1 LIDETKKIGLSG
13 RIGMELNV
21 RLAGAAGQGLQTAA
35 ELLGLA
41 ATRAG
46 LWAAGIT
53 DAESRIRGGL
63 NFSHLRLAAQ
73 PRQGVRQRIDLLVAL
88 TQEALDT
95 FAPDLDPQGGLVPA
109 GKWPHPKAAPFCLD
123 ELAERAGSTKTRGT
137 VAVAVTA
144 CLVGIGQKLMDKVVQ
159 DRFGGNE
166 KILDLNRKAVKEGFA
181 AAKDWAGDRGW
192 RLLEPGTDP
201 GRGKERLWLGG
212 AQAAAL
218 GAVAGGASF
227 LAGYP
232 MSPAT
237 GTMAALADWA
247 AETGMVVEQAEDEV
261 AAINMVAG
269 ASYAGAR
276 AMTATSGGGF
286 CLMTEGISLLG
297 MIEAPAVI
305 VLAQRP
311 GPATGLPTRV
321 AQGDLNLVRHAG
333 HGFFPRII
341 LAPRDIPDCFSVTA
355 RAFDLAEKYQVPVFV
370 LTDQLLQD
378 GQASCEVFKTAGLPK
393 KRYLLGPEELEKRR
407 NYLRF
412 ALTKNGISAL
422 AAPGASRQT
431 VVVDSD
437 EHDQAGH
444 ITEEAET
451 AARMAAKRQ
460 AKAGT
465 VARAAWP
472 LEVKGE
478 VRGRPL
484 VISWGSTFGTV
495 AEALEGLPAAHLHL
509 RWLWPLD
516 GDKLR
521 EALKP
526 ASSIIVIENSV
537 GGELVS
543 VLEEVTRLKVSGLI
557 NRTDGR
563 PMTVEELGPRL
574 AEEVE

>member
-1 LIDETKKIGLSG
+1 
-13 RIGMELNV
+13 MELNV

-46 LWAAGIT
+46 LWAAGFT

-88 TQEALDT
+88 TEEALAVYGPEL
-95 FAPDLDPQGGLVPA
+95 APEGGLVAA
-109 GKWPHPKAAPFCLD
+109 GRWLHPKAAPFCLD
-123 ELAERAGSTKTRGT
+123 ELAEKAGSVKTRGT
-137 VAVAVTA
+137 VAVSMAA
-144 CLVGIGQKLMDKVVQ
+144 CLVGIDPGLMEEVVR
-159 DRFGGNE
+159 DRFGGSE
-166 KILDLNRKAVKEGFA
+166 KILGLNRKAVQEGFA
-181 AAKDWAGDRGW
+181 AAEAWDRGRGW
-192 RLLEPGTDP
+192 RLLEPGRGP
-201 GRGKERLWLGG
+201 GRTEDRLWLSG
-212 AQAAAL
+212 AQAVAL
-218 GAVAGGASF
+218 GALAGGASF

-237 GTMAALADWA
+237 GTMAALAEWA

-261 AAINMVAG
+261 GAINMVAG
-269 ASYAGAR
+269 ASFAGAR

-341 LAPRDIPDCFSVTA
+341 LAPRDVSDCFSVTA
-355 RAFDLAEKYQVPVFV
+355 RAFDLAERFQAPVFV

-378 GQASCEVFKTAGLPK
+378 GQATSQAFETAGLPR
-393 KRYLLGPEELEKRR
+393 KRYLLDPRELEKRAE
-407 NYLRF
+407 YLRY
-412 ALTKNGISAL
+412 APAEDGISEL
-422 AAPGASRQT
+422 AAPGASRHT

-444 ITEEAET
+444 LTEEAET

-460 AKAGT
+460 AKART
-465 VARAAWP
+465 VARADWP
-472 LEVKGE
+472 LEIEGE
-478 VRGRPL
+478 VKGRPL
-484 VISWGSTFGTV
+484 VISWGSTYRTA
-495 AEALEGLPAAHLHL
+495 AEALAGLPAAHLHL

-516 GDKLR
+516 HEKLR

-537 GGELVS
+537 GGELVPI
-543 VLEEVTRLKVSGLI
+543 LEEVTRLKVSRLI

-563 PMTVEELGPRL
+563 PLTVEELESRL

>member
-1 LIDETKKIGLSG
+1 
-13 RIGMELNV
+13 MEFNV
-21 RLAGAAGQGLQTAA
+21 RLAGAAGQGIQTAA

-63 NFSHLRLAAQ
+63 NFSHLRLAVE
-73 PRQGVRQRIDLLVAL
+73 PSQGVRQRIDLLVAL
-88 TQEALDT
+88 TQEAQAT
-95 FAPDLDPQGGLVPA
+95 FGPLLAPQGGLVPA
-109 GKWPHPKAAPFCLD
+109 GRWPHPKAAPFCLE
-123 ELAERAGSTKTRGT
+123 ELAERAGSIKTRGT
-137 VAVAVTA
+137 VAVAMAA
-144 CLVGIGQKLMDKVVQ
+144 CLAGIDQGLVEGAVQ
-159 DRFGGNE
+159 DRFGGSD
-166 KILDLNRKAVKEGFA
+166 KLLDLNLKAVQEGYT
-181 AAKDWAGDRGW
+181 AAKAWGRDWN
-192 RLLEPGTDP
+192 LLGPEP
-201 GRGKERLWLGG
+201 GRGQAQDRLWLSG
-212 AQAAAL
+212 AQAVAL

-232 MSPAT
+232 MSPST
-237 GTMAALADWA
+237 GTMVALAEWA
-247 AETGMVVEQAEDEV
+247 DRTGMVVEQAEDEV

-286 CLMTEGISLLG
+286 CLMTEGVSLLG

-305 VLAQRP
+305 ILAQRP

-321 AQGDLNLVRHAG
+321 AQGDLNLARHAG

-341 LAPRDIPDCFSVTA
+341 LAPKDVSDCFLVTA
-355 RAFDLAEKYQVPVFV
+355 QAFDLAERYQVPVFV

-378 GQASCEVFKTAGLPK
+378 GLATCRAFETAGLPEE
-393 KRYLLGPEELEKRR
+393 RYLLSSQELEKRTD
-407 NYLRF
+407 YLRF
-412 ALTKNGISAL
+412 ALTESGISDL
-422 AAPGASRQT
+422 AAPGGSRHT

-444 ITEEAET
+444 ITEEAEM
-451 AARMAAKRQ
+451 AAQMAAKRK
-460 AKAGT
+460 AKAET
-465 VARAAWP
+465 VARAGWP
-472 LEVKGE
+472 LEIQGKTE
-478 VRGRPL
+478 GRPL

-495 AEALEGLPAAHLHL
+495 AEALADLPAAHLHL

-516 GDKLR
+516 GAKLR
-521 EALKP
+521 ETLEP

-537 GGELVS
+537 GGELVPI
-543 VLEEVTRLKVSGLI
+543 LEEVTRLRVSGLI

-563 PMTVEELGPRL
+563 PLTVEELKPRL
-574 AEEVE
+574 AQEVE